1 MGALHSQEQQQHHGH
16 GKQQGLAGGHSA
28 QDMAASLVTQARV
41 LTLGLSCYCDSC
53 DGRELDCDQQLSSA
67 FLSTS
72 LHRSRGWWS
81 QERQD

>member
-41 LTLGLSCYCDSC
+41 LTLASAAIVTPVTAGSLTVTST
-53 DGRELDCDQQLSSA
+53 SA
-67 FLSTS
+67 FLSTW
-72 LHRSRGWWS
+72 HRGRGWWS